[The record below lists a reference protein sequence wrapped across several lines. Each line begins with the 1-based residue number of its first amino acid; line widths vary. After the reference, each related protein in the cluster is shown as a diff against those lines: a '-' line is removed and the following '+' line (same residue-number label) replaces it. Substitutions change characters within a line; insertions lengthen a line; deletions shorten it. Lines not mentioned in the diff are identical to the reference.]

1 MSKSKREQAKKDF
14 LSEVTAVDTKEILDI
29 VRSLKEEDVYTHFI
43 TSGAI
48 AAGTI
53 DNSDINEFLLR
64 IYSDWYFLHKNTTN
78 KNIRAVK
85 MLTEFAYTPVK
96 LSDGKSLLNMV
107 KSHEFDDVLPM
118 TIQYINQLEDK
129 YFIAVRT
136 DILHNQIYPN
146 LEYSVRLYLNIKHNR
161 LLEFSSIFLD
171 RAYSNDFPA
180 ILKILNNDYRNDT
193 ITIYTDYEFANKVI
207 AAIEDIKIENKHI
220 FEDMGELSPL
230 LGRVND
236 YIGFGEV
243 DSVNSTY
250 LYSRCGALAAT
261 EKLAEVEYLRKALMQ
276 DEEKIISSRNG
287 RTYTATEYLEHLIEK
302 NAVSLIEG
310 RLNEL
315 ENEKPR
321 NRAAILKLRD
331 MLDNIWTV
339 VNIHEEVNKL
349 KRSFT
354 RNENYIL
361 EIAGVGKHE
370 FDYISRLYNLFA
382 GNTRTSIK
390 PVPTTKK
397 KDTISSQ
404 FFKTTDMFEG
414 LNTREFLT
422 VYFRTKLSY
431 ILPDIIATETEN
443 LYHSKDSTVLTRLKK
458 KVINKLKTVLG
469 YIIDE
474 EDEGKEYLDRY
485 IFDLLRILSTDGLET
500 VSTDIAGKSVPMDT
514 SVPTE
519 MISLLPLLQDEVK
532 LLSQTNSFIDNILLG
547 LGINN
552 ENICLTATSENV
564 CKKKAEPEKKLTGYH
579 KKFGKE
585 KTM

>member
-1 MSKSKREQAKKDF
+1 MSKSKREQAKKEF

-302 NAVSLIEG
+302 NAVSLIES

-354 RNENYIL
+354 RNENYVL

-443 LYHSKDSTVLTRLKK
+443 LYRSKDSTVLTRLKK
-458 KVINKLKTVLG
+458 KVIDKLKTVLG

-552 ENICLTATSENV
+552 ENICLTATSENI
-564 CKKKAEPEKKLTGYH
+564 CKKKEVPEKKLTGYH
-579 KKFGKE
+579 KKFDKE

>member
-1 MSKSKREQAKKDF
+1 MPNSKREQAKKDF

-146 LEYSVRLYLNIKHNR
+146 LDYSVRLYLNIKHNR

-250 LYSRCGALAAT
+250 LYSRCGALTAT

-302 NAVSLIEG
+302 NAVSLIES

-361 EIAGVGKHE
+361 EIAGVGRHE

-443 LYHSKDSTVLTRLKK
+443 LYRSKDSTVLTRLKK

-579 KKFGKE
+579 RKFDKE